1 MSWRRL
7 EDVLKTYDQD
17 EYVDLDEDVLKTSSE
32 DEDQRR
38 LQDVFIK
45 RMFAGIYMNKMENGI
60 VVQAKPVFY
69 RRFVDDIYNR
79 RRKKTEDKFITRR
92 LN

>member
-1 MSWRRL
+1 M
-7 EDVLKTYDQD
+7 YDQD
-17 EYVDLDEDVLKTSSE
+17 EYVDLDEDVLKTPS
-32 DEDQRR
+32 DDKDQRR

-60 VVQAKPVFY
+60 VV
-69 RRFVDDIYNR
+69 DDMYNR

>member
-1 MSWRRL
+1 M
-7 EDVLKTYDQD
+7 YDQD

-32 DEDQRR
+32 DKDQRR

-60 VVQAKPVFY
+60 VV
-69 RRFVDDIYNR
+69 DDMYNR

>member
-1 MSWRRL
+1 M
-7 EDVLKTYDQD
+7 YDHD

-32 DEDQRR
+32 DKDQRR

-45 RMFAGIYMNKMENGI
+45 RMFAGIYVNKMENGI
-60 VVQAKPVFY
+60 VV
-69 RRFVDDIYNR
+69 DDMYNR
-79 RRKKTEDKFITRR
+79 RRKKTENKFITRR

>member
-1 MSWRRL
+1 M
-7 EDVLKTYDQD
+7 YDQD
-17 EYVDLDEDVLKTSSE
+17 EYVDLDEDVLKTPSE
-32 DEDQRR
+32 DKDQRR

-60 VVQAKPVFY
+60 VV
-69 RRFVDDIYNR
+69 DDMYNR

>member
-1 MSWRRL
+1 M
-7 EDVLKTYDQD
+7 KPYDQD
-17 EYVDLDEDVLKTSSE
+17 KYVDLDEDVLKTSSE
-32 DEDQRR
+32 DKDQRR

-60 VVQAKPVFY
+60 VV
-69 RRFVDDIYNR
+69 DDMYNR
-79 RRKKTEDKFITRR
+79 RRKKTENKFITRR

>member
-1 MSWRRL
+1 M
-7 EDVLKTYDQD
+7 KTYDQD

-32 DEDQRR
+32 DKDQRR

-60 VVQAKPVFY
+60 VV
-69 RRFVDDIYNR
+69 DDMYNR
-79 RRKKTEDKFITRR
+79 RRKKTENKFITRR

>member
-1 MSWRRL
+1 M
-7 EDVLKTYDQD
+7 YDQD
-17 EYVDLDEDVLKTSSE
+17 EYVDLDEDVLKTPSE
-32 DEDQRR
+32 DKDQRR

-60 VVQAKPVFY
+60 VV
-69 RRFVDDIYNR
+69 DDMYNR
-79 RRKKTEDKFITRR
+79 RRKKTENKFITRR

>member
-1 MSWRRL
+1 M
-7 EDVLKTYDQD
+7 KAYDQD
-17 EYVDLDEDVLKTSSE
+17 KYVDLDEDVLKTSSE
-32 DEDQRR
+32 DKDQRR

-60 VVQAKPVFY
+60 VV
-69 RRFVDDIYNR
+69 DDMYNR
-79 RRKKTEDKFITRR
+79 RRKKTENKFITRR

>member
-1 MSWRRL
+1 M
-7 EDVLKTYDQD
+7 YDQD
-17 EYVDLDEDVLKTSSE
+17 EYVDLDEDVLKTPSE
-32 DEDQRR
+32 DKDQRR

-60 VVQAKPVFY
+60 VA
-69 RRFVDDIYNR
+69 DDMYNR

>member
-1 MSWRRL
+1 MSWGRL
-7 EDVLKTYDQD
+7 EYVLKAYDQD
-17 EYVDLDEDVLKTSSE
+17 KYVDLDEDVLKTSSE
-32 DEDQRR
+32 DKDQRR

-60 VVQAKPVFY
+60 VV
-69 RRFVDDIYNR
+69 DDMYNR
-79 RRKKTEDKFITRR
+79 RRKKTENKFITRR

>member
-1 MSWRRL
+1 M
-7 EDVLKTYDQD
+7 YDHD

-32 DEDQRR
+32 DKDQRR

-60 VVQAKPVFY
+60 VV
-69 RRFVDDIYNR
+69 DDMYNR
-79 RRKKTEDKFITRR
+79 RRKKTENKFITRR

>member
-1 MSWRRL
+1 M
-7 EDVLKTYDQD
+7 YDHD

-32 DEDQRR
+32 DKDQRR

-60 VVQAKPVFY
+60 VV
-69 RRFVDDIYNR
+69 DDMYNR
-79 RRKKTEDKFITRR
+79 RRTKKENKFITRR